1 MKTHVTKA
9 KEIKRAWHLV
19 DLRGQVLGRSASR
32 MAQLLMGKA
41 KVYFTPALDCGDFV
55 VAVNAAEVVVTGRKN
70 KQKIYY
76 RHSGYPSGL
85 KSLTFEQLLA
95 KDPRKVIRLAVK
107 NMLPKNKLQNKRLAR
122 LKVFPGEKHDYQDK
136 FKKSNLPN

>member
-9 KEIKRAWHLV
+9 KEIKRAWHLI
-19 DLRGQVLGRSASR
+19 DLKGQVLGRSASR
-32 MAQLLMGKA
+32 MAQLLMGKT

-55 VAVNAAEVVVTGRKN
+55 VAVNAAEVIVTGRKD

-76 RHSGYPSGL
+76 RHSGYPGGL

-107 NMLPKNKLQNKRLAR
+107 NMLPKNKLQDKRLAR
-122 LKVFPGEKHDYQDK
+122 LKVFPGENHNYQDK
-136 FKKSNLPN
+136 FK